1 MFIWIWKHDIGTRPF
16 DLFIR
21 GYERKQRGRRR
32 PLVPADTSTNEAFLT
47 AEEVGQ
53 LLGGN

>member
-1 MFIWIWKHDIGTRPF
+1 MFITIWQHSAGF

-21 GYERKQRGRRR
+21 GYRRRNLPRRR
-32 PLVPADTSTNEAFLT
+32 PLVPRIEVARHETYLT